1 MFLPAYLDE
10 SRDVKIYGFF
20 SPPHNFGCAIGCQ
33 TRRIEGQPRGR
44 GARRGAGLNENARDP
59 VGSLAFH
66 HEELAVLIGCCAF
79 RLPRGH
85 PATCAANQP
94 FGLAFRLTADLR
106 RLPILRRRL
115 PTQPPT
121 EYRHQIQR
129 PAIRLI
135 SGLRLRP
142 TLRPNLPAN
151 PRLAPPT
158 DFPAPPFDRRA
169 TVAACRPSGHAFR

>member
-1 MFLPAYLDE
+1 VM
-10 SRDVKIYGFF
+10 
-20 SPPHNFGCAIGCQ
+20 GC
-33 TRRIEGQPRGR
+33 
-44 GARRGAGLNENARDP
+44 LNENARDP

-121 EYRHQIQR
+121 EYRRQIQR
-129 PAIRLI
+129 PAIR
-135 SGLRLRP
+135 SVCDLRHRPIFRLALRSTSNLRWRPTIRQPFRFIANLRWRP
-142 TLRPNLPAN
+142 TLRPNHPAN

-158 DFPAPPFDRRA
+158 DLPAPPFDRPA
-169 TVAACRPSGHAFR
+169 TVAACRSTGHAFR